1 MEEKD
6 IIANLISLDVH
17 AAEISET
24 RKKELADLKNKFL
37 EEELSIIKRYKEQIE
52 EENKTIV
59 QKIEQETEQEVN
71 RLRIENKQL
80 LANMQQKLEKYL
92 KDIVD
97 EIIEQIFKIDRGHDV

>member
-6 IIANLISLDVH
+6 IIANLINLDVH
-17 AAEISET
+17 AAEINET

-80 LANMQQKLEKYL
+80 LTNMQQKLEKYL
-92 KDIVD
+92 KEIVD
-97 EIIEQIFKIDRGHDV
+97 EIIEQIFRIDRGNDV

>member
-6 IIANLISLDVH
+6 IIANLINLDVH
-17 AAEISET
+17 AVEVSET
-24 RKKELADLKNKFL
+24 RQKELADLKNKFL
-37 EEELSIIKRYKEQIE
+37 EEELNIIKRYKEQIE

-80 LANMQQKLEKYL
+80 LTNMQQKLEKYL

-97 EIIEQIFKIDRGHDV
+97 EIIEQIFRIDRGNDV